1 MLCSLYL
8 PRSLNVLLAGKH
20 KSGVLLLPVSSLVLR
35 LVSTAVLHPAAA
47 LLRRLAVRRDVQ
59 VFFFPSLPSLPPLL
73 LRPPGI
79 NILFSDQETESKHRR
94 EMPSGPI
101 CDQRRRELG

>member
-1 MLCSLYL
+1 MWLCSLYL

-59 VFFFPSLPSLPPLL
+59 FFLFIPALPPSPSPPTSWYKHSLL
-73 LRPPGI
+73 
-79 NILFSDQETESKHRR
+79 
-94 EMPSGPI
+94 
-101 CDQRRRELG
+101 